1 MGTAVEFRHINK
13 SFPGVHVL
21 KDISFTVEE
30 GEIHALMGE
39 NGAGKSTLLN
49 ILHGVY
55 TDFEGEVYLH
65 GKKVAFKNPND
76 AILNGNISKVHQEI
90 MVVEELTVGQNVTLG
105 YEPKTG
111 PFIDFNKMHSDVDAI
126 LQELNCNFTSR
137 DIVRTLTAG
146 QKQMIAIAKAV
157 YHHSNII
164 SLDEPTSSL
173 TSKETQALFAVVRKL
188 KKEGITFLY
197 VSHHMD
203 EIFELCDRATVFR
216 EGQCIATLNIKDT
229 TEDELIHAMV
239 GRSVSAVAQ
248 RMKPSQ
254 AREEVVL
261 KVEHLGD
268 DKAYK
273 DVSFEL
279 HKGEI
284 LGFYGLVGAGRTE
297 VMRAIVGADRQLHG
311 SVYLKGKPI
320 SGGWNSTK
328 ALRAGIGMLSEER
341 KSQGFNKLASNI
353 DNISISSLEKYMSGI
368 FISDAKK
375 KANAEHFFEEL
386 DIHPR
391 LPEYQTVNMSG
402 GNQQKV
408 ILAKWLSTDV
418 DIIIFDEPTKG
429 VDVAAKAEIYR
440 LMEDLVAEGKSLIV
454 VSSELP
460 EAIGLSDRLIVMSEG
475 RITKVLSDR
484 KDFDSDAI
492 LNYAITRFLHREG
505 KLA

>member
-1 MGTAVEFRHINK
+1 MGNAVEFVNINK
-13 SFPGVHVL
+13 RFPGVHVL

-30 GEIHALMGE
+30 GEIHALLGE

-49 ILHGVY
+49 VLHGVFPA
-55 TDFEGEVYLH
+55 DEGEVLLH

-105 YEPKTG
+105 YEPKNG
-111 PFIDFNKMHSDVDAI
+111 PFIDFNKMHQDVDAI
-126 LQELNCNFTSR
+126 LQELNCKFTSR

-146 QKQMIAIAKAV
+146 EKQMIAIAKAV

-164 SLDEPTSSL
+164 SLDEPTASL
-173 TSKETQALFAVVRKL
+173 TSKETQALFEVVRKL

-197 VSHHMD
+197 VSHHLD
-203 EIFELCDRATVFR
+203 EIFELCDRASIMR
-216 EGQCIATLNIKDT
+216 DGQYIQTMVIKDT

-239 GRSVSAVAQ
+239 GRSVSAVAE
-248 RMKPSQ
+248 RLRPSQ
-254 AREEVVL
+254 AKEEVVL
-261 KVEHLGD
+261 RVEHLGD
-268 DKAYK
+268 DKKYK
-273 DVSFEL
+273 DISFEL
-279 HKGEI
+279 HRGEI

-297 VMRAIVGADRQLHG
+297 VMRAIMGADRQLHG

-320 SGGWNSTK
+320 TGGWNSTK
-328 ALRAGIGMLSEER
+328 ALKAGIGMLSEDR
-341 KSQGFNKLASNI
+341 KAQGFNRLSSNI
-353 DNISISSLEKYMSGI
+353 DNISISSLEKYMSGM
-368 FISDAKK
+368 FVSGAKK
-375 KANAEHFFEEL
+375 RANAERFFEEL

-391 LPEYQTVNMSG
+391 LPDYMTVNMSG

-408 ILAKWLSTDV
+408 ILAKWMSTNV

-460 EAIGLSDRLIVMSEG
+460 EAMGLSDRLIVMSEG

-484 KDFDSDAI
+484 SEFNSDAI
-492 LNYAITRFLHREG
+492 LNYAIG
-505 KLA
+505 GN